1 MFKKQQ
7 IMTIPKTLITI
18 SFFTISLF
26 AFGQNE
32 YTSKLPEGN
41 TTINADPNIKSL
53 LTSKFT
59 EENNSN
65 YKIQLYYGSLNK
77 AHAVLSKF
85 NSKHSEWPGKIEY
98 ETPNYKVWVGNYQ
111 TRIEADK
118 AMIQISKNFPSAFIF
133 KP

>member
-1 MFKKQQ
+1 
-7 IMTIPKTLITI
+7 MTIIKTIITI
-18 SFFTISLF
+18 SFFTISTF
-26 AFGQNE
+26 AHSQNE
-32 YTSKLPEGN
+32 YTSNSSNLPEGK
-41 TTINADPNIKSL
+41 TTINADPNIQSL
-53 LTSKFT
+53 LNTKLA